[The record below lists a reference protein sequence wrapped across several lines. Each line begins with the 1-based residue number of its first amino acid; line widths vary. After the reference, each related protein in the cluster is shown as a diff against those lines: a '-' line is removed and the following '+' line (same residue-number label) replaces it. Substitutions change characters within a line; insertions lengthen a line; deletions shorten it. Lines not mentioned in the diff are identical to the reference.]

1 MSVDGTWEEGF
12 SNQRP
17 RARPSLKLHAV
28 AIFFSLQCNLFIR
41 HGSHVSQDN
50 FLGRSY

>member
-28 AIFFSLQCNLFIR
+28 AIFFHCSVIYLLDMDRMFHRII
-41 HGSHVSQDN
+41 
-50 FLGRSY
+50 F